1 MENVNLGSG
10 IGLDFADLGGSSEG
24 GPMLAVTA
32 LDATRAGTEAEDLAK
47 KLRSRV
53 VGQEEAIQHI
63 VRTYQSYL
71 AGLSLAGRP
80 IGNFLFL
87 GPTGSGKTRLV
98 EATAE
103 CLLGDRSAVIKIDCA
118 EFQHSHEISKLI
130 GSPPG
135 YLGHRETHPALSQ
148 EVLNRYHTESVKL
161 SVVLFDEIE
170 KASDALWNL
179 LLGILDK
186 ATLTLGDNRRV
197 DFSQAMIFMTSNL
210 GAAEMNAMLRPKLGF
225 ASRETERQQAIGA
238 IDPKLSDK
246 MSHAGLE
253 AARRKF
259 APEFMNRIDKTVIFQ
274 PLGAGELRRILQI
287 ELDEVQER
295 IEKTRAGERFLINV
309 SDSARDFLLME
320 GTDVRYG
327 ARPLKRA
334 IERLL
339 VQPLSNLIVTG
350 QIRQSDCIR
359 VRHSASAP
367 ILTFVREA
375 GVFRSREVHGAA
387 A

>member
-1 MENVNLGSG
+1 MKNVESVDRSELRVD
-10 IGLDFADLGGSSEG
+10 GLVGGSNG
-24 GPMLAVTA
+24 GPKLKVTA
-32 LDATRAGTEAEDLAK
+32 LDATRTGTEAEELAN

-53 VGQEEAIQHI
+53 VGQDEAIQHI
-63 VRTYQSYL
+63 ASAYQTHF
-71 AGLSLAGRP
+71 AGLSPVGRP

-103 CLLGDRSAVIKIDCA
+103 CLLGDRRAVIKIDCA
-118 EFQHSHEISKLI
+118 EFQHSHEIAKLI

-148 EVLNRYHTESVKL
+148 TALNRYHTETVKL
-161 SVVLFDEIE
+161 SIVLFDEIE

-186 ATLTLGDNRRV
+186 ATLTLGDNQRV

-225 ASRETERQQAIGA
+225 ASLETERQHAVGV
-238 IDPKLSDK
+238 IDQKFSNKLSR
-246 MSHAGLE
+246 AGIE
-253 AARRKF
+253 AAHRKF
-259 APEFMNRIDKTVIFQ
+259 SPEFINRIDKTVVFH
-274 PLGAGELRRILQI
+274 PLGARELCRVLEI

-295 IEKTRAGERFLINV
+295 IAKAQAGKRFKIHV
-309 SDSARDFLLME
+309 TESARDFLLME

-350 QIRQSDCIR
+350 QIRQSDSIR
-359 VRHSASAP
+359 VTHNAAAP
-367 ILTFVREA
+367 ILTFFREVE
-375 GVFRSREVHGAA
+375 VFRSWEAGGAA